1 MVDWLLAK
9 ASVRGTSHIN
19 SGLPCQD
26 ASIIRTDHSGKWLI
40 AVASDGAGSA
50 KRADEGANFV
60 TGKFANALTELS
72 KELEFQEPGSWTSD
86 FVIKEVLEIRSHLRN
101 QDGDE
106 NIQDFNCTL
115 VACLLGSNG
124 GFAIHIGDGAIIGQR
139 QDPPS
144 THKTG
149 SDNVNYVSVPENG
162 EYVNETYFLTESDW
176 TRHLRITPMPP
187 LDWVLLCTDG
197 GAALSMKNE
206 TEPKT
211 GFLFPVLSKLIDT
224 KNNHQRDSLLEDIL
238 NDPRADG
245 VTKDDK
251 TLAIA
256 IRAKVSTEDILAKPE
271 LKETSKGEALEF
283 ADESL
288 KADREV
294 VLEAVRQDGWALGDS
309 DESLQADREVGLE
322 AVRQDGYVTVPVEDI
337 LAEPEPKET
346 QKDYV
351 TVPVAV
357 TVIVFILL
365 YLVSQSYPNWW
376 TVDYQSW
383 GSPHENSNTVDIPI
397 LDPEAGEQK
406 GPGSSVEAFGPESAE
421 LAPTGNDETHI
432 PNQGGQSKQK
442 KTSNEKK
449 VNSSNAVAGGPK

>member
-1 MVDWLLAK
+1 MEDWLLAK
-9 ASVRGTSHIN
+9 ASVKGTSHIN
-19 SGLPCQD
+19 NGFPCQD
-26 ASIIRTDHSGKWLI
+26 ASIIRTDNSGKWLI

-50 KRADEGANFV
+50 KRADEGAALV
-60 TGKFANALTELS
+60 TDKFANALTELS

>member
-1 MVDWLLAK
+1 
-9 ASVRGTSHIN
+9 
-19 SGLPCQD
+19 
-26 ASIIRTDHSGKWLI
+26 
-40 AVASDGAGSA
+40 
-50 KRADEGANFV
+50 
-60 TGKFANALTELS
+60 
-72 KELEFQEPGSWTSD
+72 
-86 FVIKEVLEIRSHLRN
+86 
-101 QDGDE
+101 
-106 NIQDFNCTL
+106 
-115 VACLLGSNG
+115 
-124 GFAIHIGDGAIIGQR
+124 
-139 QDPPS
+139 
-144 THKTG
+144 
-149 SDNVNYVSVPENG
+149 
-162 EYVNETYFLTESDW
+162 
-176 TRHLRITPMPP
+176 P

-294 VLEAVRQDGWALGDS
+294 VLEAVRQDG
-309 DESLQADREVGLE
+309 
-322 AVRQDGYVTVPVEDI
+322 YVTVPVEDI

-421 LAPTGNDETHI
+421 LAPTG
-432 PNQGGQSKQK
+432 
-442 KTSNEKK
+442 
-449 VNSSNAVAGGPK
+449 

>member
-1 MVDWLLAK
+1 MLEA
-9 ASVRGTSHIN
+9 VRKNGWALEDSDE
-19 SGLPCQD
+19 SLQADREVGLE
-26 ASIIRTDHSGKWLI
+26 
-40 AVASDGAGSA
+40 AV
-50 KRADEGANFV
+50 
-60 TGKFANALTELS
+60 
-72 KELEFQEPGSWTSD
+72 
-86 FVIKEVLEIRSHLRN
+86 
-101 QDGDE
+101 
-106 NIQDFNCTL
+106 
-115 VACLLGSNG
+115 
-124 GFAIHIGDGAIIGQR
+124 R
-139 QDPPS
+139 QD
-144 THKTG
+144 
-149 SDNVNYVSVPENG
+149 SDVTVP
-162 EYVNETYFLTESDW
+162 V
-176 TRHLRITPMPP
+176 
-187 LDWVLLCTDG
+187 
-197 GAALSMKNE
+197 
-206 TEPKT
+206 
-211 GFLFPVLSKLIDT
+211 
-224 KNNHQRDSLLEDIL
+224 
-238 NDPRADG
+238 
-245 VTKDDK
+245 
-251 TLAIA
+251 
-256 IRAKVSTEDILAKPE
+256 EDILAEPE
-271 LKETSKGEALEF
+271 LKETLKGEALEF

-309 DESLQADREVGLE
+309 DESLQTDREVGLE

-365 YLVSQSYPNWW
+365 SLVSQSYPNWW